1 MQKHVHS
8 ETQRKIQKIYRDRN
22 INTKKKGTD
31 KGTWTEQKQSVRQ
44 IHIVA
49 KIDNRLMFP

>member
-1 MQKHVHS
+1 M
-8 ETQRKIQKIYRDRN
+8 
-22 INTKKKGTD
+22 NTKKKGTD

-49 KIDNRLMFP
+49 IIDNRLMFP